1 MDRSRRIAPREAG
14 PDVPD
19 DVKLAR
25 ERDWGSV
32 TSGSNRVG
40 YFSAEEDATI
50 RERVIQWGRMN
61 DQDLV
66 NLTWAVSM
74 MSTGKVVTGR
84 GHRGE
89 GLWTFVAEGVEG
101 RNAKQCW
108 GRGRRILNPDNRKG
122 AWSPEEDRALMTLF
136 RSVGAAAKGRFK
148 KCSEALSRSAD
159 ACASRVRILL
169 ENEESGKSKRV
180 PFTGEE
186 DTKLRAAVEAWQKKG
201 AGEGA
206 VAAAHSQHPQLRL
219 DGVNWGE
226 VAKSVPMRT
235 PKQCMNRYNVHLRPT
250 MREKGEWARGE
261 DSKLLEALY
270 ESSAR
275 NEAEVKWGQLV
286 EGRDADIAQRRWVMM
301 QKMVPKGRS
310 LGFRQCVENLRERRA
325 QTPASTPRK

>member
-1 MDRSRRIAPREAG
+1 M
-14 PDVPD
+14 PD

-25 ERDWGSV
+25 ERDWGAV
-32 TSGSNRVG
+32 TSGGNRVG
-40 YFSAEEDATI
+40 YFSAEEDATL

-66 NLTWAVSM
+66 NLTWAVNV

-108 GRGRRILNPDNRKG
+108 GRGRRILNPENRKG
-122 AWSPEEDRALMTLF
+122 AWSAEETGALLRVF
-136 RSVGAAAKGRFK
+136 RSVGAATPGRFK
-148 KCSEALSRSAD
+148 KCSEALGRSAD
-159 ACASRVRILL
+159 ACANRMRILQ
-169 ENEESGKSKRV
+169 ENEDLKTARGYKYM
-180 PFTGEE
+180 PFEVEE

-201 AGEGA
+201 TAAGGA
-206 VAAAHSQHPQLRL
+206 AAAHSQHPQLRL

-226 VAKSVPMRT
+226 VAKSVPRRT
-235 PKQCMNRYNVHLRPT
+235 PKQCMNRYNNHLRPT
-250 MREKGEWARGE
+250 MKEKGEWARGE
-261 DSKLLEALY
+261 DRKLLEALH

-286 EGRDADIAQRRWVMM
+286 EGRGADIAQRRWVMM
-301 QKMVPKGRS
+301 RKTVPKGRS
-310 LGFRQCVENLRERRA
+310 LGFRPCLDKILAA
-325 QTPASTPRK
+325 QTQK

>member
-1 MDRSRRIAPREAG
+1 M
-14 PDVPD
+14 PD

-32 TSGSNRVG
+32 TSGDNRVG
-40 YFSAEEDATI
+40 YFSAEEDTTI

-66 NLTWAVSM
+66 NLTWAVNM

-108 GRGRRILNPDNRKG
+108 GRGRRILNPENRKG
-122 AWSPEEDRALMTLF
+122 AWSAEEDGALLRLF
-136 RSVGAAAKGRFK
+136 RSVGAATPGRFK
-148 KCSEALSRSAD
+148 KCSEALGRSAD
-159 ACASRVRILL
+159 ACANRLRILQ
-169 ENEESGKSKRV
+169 ENEDLGKSKRV
-180 PFTGEE
+180 PFTGAE

-201 AGEGA
+201 TAAGRA
-206 VAAAHSQHPQLRL
+206 TAAHSQHPQLRL

-226 VAKSVPMRT
+226 VAKSVPLRT
-235 PKQCMNRYNVHLRPT
+235 PKQCMNRYNNHLRPT
-250 MREKGEWARGE
+250 MKERGEWARGE

-301 QKMVPKGRS
+301 RKTVPKGRS
-310 LGFRQCVENLRERRA
+310 LGFRQCLENIRA
-325 QTPASTPRK
+325 VQTQK